1 MLKILKSEQRP
12 RRKGKLFEM
21 LSFLPYYGGY
31 VKPFGDL
38 VGIEEVVVSPGG
50 ELFPDNVE
58 TEILFLGREG
68 SLAFHQED
76 SEPEFLVKNSCL
88 ISRPDSSEFIFGNS
102 REYGIS
108 RFITLGFRPGEKTV
122 PPGSVDRSSFNI
134 RGNRT
139 VLMTLASGSSVEN
152 SLQLSLDA
160 EVSLAR
166 IGKEEKLIF
175 ETQPS
180 RRILMAVLDGFVGA
194 EKNSFRKN
202 DSLMVMGEPEI
213 SLYAYEMA
221 TVLIVDL
228 PEYKSPFVEEQE
240 AEEEARRQAE
250 KQAERQAQ
258 RQQAQRQA
266 ERQAEKRP
274 ERKPERTGQKPWGKT
289 FPGKR

>member
-1 MLKILKSEQRP
+1 VLKILKSEQRP

-38 VGIEEVVVSPGG
+38 VGMEEVVVSPGG

-68 SLAFHQED
+68 SLAFHQEEA
-76 SEPEFLVKNSCL
+76 EPEYLVKNSCL
-88 ISRPDSSEFIFGNS
+88 ISRPDSREFIFGNS

-108 RFITLGFRPGEKTV
+108 RFVTLGFRPGEKKV
-122 PPGSVDRSSFNI
+122 PGDSPDRISFNI

-139 VLMTLASGSSVEN
+139 VLLTLASGTSVEN

-180 RRILMAVLDGFVGA
+180 RRILMAVLDGLVGA
-194 EKNSFRKN
+194 EKYSFRKN

-213 SLYAYEMA
+213 SLYAYEKA

-228 PEYKSPFVEEQE
+228 PEYKSPFVEEQD
-240 AEEEARRQAE
+240 ALEEARRQAD
-250 KQAERQAQ
+250 
-258 RQQAQRQA
+258 
-266 ERQAEKRP
+266 RP
-274 ERKPERTGQKPWGKT
+274 GQKAGSKV
-289 FPGKR
+289 FPGRR